1 MPAHPE
7 IDLARCETDLAK
19 LETDRVRSEIDI
31 ARFEIDIARFE
42 IDIARFEID
51 IAICGIS
58 LAKSEIN
65 IAKCKV
71 LSRRVLGRSLVVN
84 LRREVLSE
92 AVLSAKPKSR
102 RLFFVGRR
110 VAVGLPSGV
119 GLCT

>member
-19 LETDRVRSEIDI
+19 LETDLVRS
-31 ARFEIDIARFE
+31 E

-65 IAKCKV
+65 IAKYKV
-71 LSRRVLGRSLVVN
+71 LSRRVLGRSLVVT

-102 RLFFVGRR
+102 RLGFVGRR

-119 GLCT
+119 GLYT

>member
-19 LETDRVRSEIDI
+19 LETDLVRS
-31 ARFEIDIARFE
+31 E

-58 LAKSEIN
+58 LAKSEIY

-71 LSRRVLGRSLVVN
+71 LSRRVLGRSLVVT

-119 GLCT
+119 GLYT

>member
-19 LETDRVRSEIDI
+19 LETDLVRS
-31 ARFEIDIARFE
+31 E

-71 LSRRVLGRSLVVN
+71 LSRRVLGRSLVVT

-92 AVLSAKPKSR
+92 AVLSAKPKST
-102 RLFFVGRR
+102 RLCFVGRR

-119 GLCT
+119 GLYT

>member
-19 LETDRVRSEIDI
+19 LETDLVRSEIDI
-31 ARFEIDIARFE
+31 ARYEIDIARY
-42 IDIARFEID
+42 EID

-65 IAKCKV
+65 IAKYKV
-71 LSRRVLGRSLVVN
+71 LSRRVLGRSLVVT

-102 RLFFVGRR
+102 RLGFVGRR

-119 GLCT
+119 GLYT

>member
-19 LETDRVRSEIDI
+19 LETDLVRSEIDI
-31 ARFEIDIARFE
+31 ARFEIDIA
-42 IDIARFEID
+42 
-51 IAICGIS
+51 ICAIS

-71 LSRRVLGRSLVVN
+71 LSRRVLGRSLVVT

-102 RLFFVGRR
+102 RLCFVGRR

-119 GLCT
+119 GLYT

>member
-19 LETDRVRSEIDI
+19 LETDLVRSEIDI
-31 ARFEIDIARFE
+31 ARY
-42 IDIARFEID
+42 EID

-65 IAKCKV
+65 IAKYKV
-71 LSRRVLGRSLVVN
+71 LSRRVLGRSLVVT

-102 RLFFVGRR
+102 RLGFVGRR

-119 GLCT
+119 GLYT